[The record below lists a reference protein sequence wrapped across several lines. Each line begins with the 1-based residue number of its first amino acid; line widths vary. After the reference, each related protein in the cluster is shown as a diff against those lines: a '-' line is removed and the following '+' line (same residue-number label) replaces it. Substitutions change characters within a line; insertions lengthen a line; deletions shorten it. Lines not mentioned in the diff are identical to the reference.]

1 MPACPRCG
9 EHNPDRARFCLACG
23 LPLEATGVPSRRE
36 VRKTVTVVF
45 TDVTG
50 STALGE
56 RLDPESLRRVM
67 SRYFDEMRTVLER
80 HGGTV
85 EKFIGDAIVAVFGI
99 PVLHEDD
106 ALRAI
111 RAAAE
116 MRDALESLNEELE
129 REWGVRIQVRTGVN
143 TGEVVAGDPALGQ
156 SMVVGDAVNVAARL
170 EQTAP
175 PDSIQIGATTYRLV
189 RDAVEVESL
198 EPLALKGKAQA
209 VPAYRLLHVRPGA
222 PAFERRM
229 DSPMVGRDREQL
241 LLNQTFER
249 TAEERSCHLFT
260 VLGAAGV
267 GKSRLAAE
275 LVSMCRM
282 RARVHGGR
290 CLPYGEGI
298 TFWPIVEVV
307 REAAEI
313 TDEDSAQQGRT
324 KIDALLEG
332 QEDADLVA
340 ERVAQVVGLAD
351 VTTEAEEITWA
362 VRRLFEALAETE
374 PLVVVLDDIHW
385 AEPTLLD
392 LIEHVADWSRDAPIL
407 LVCLARAELLDIRP
421 TWGGGKLNATSIHL
435 EPLTEEQSSTLIGNL
450 LGRAELSEDAGRR
463 IAEAA
468 EGNPLFVEEMLSMLI
483 DDGLLL
489 RDDGHWVP
497 ASDLSGV
504 SVPPTIQALLAAR
517 LDRLG
522 PDERVVIE
530 RASVEGKVFHRGA
543 VAELSPASE
552 RDAVAGHLQTL
563 VRKELVRP
571 NRPDFAG
578 EDAFAFRH
586 LLIRDAAYEGM
597 PKETRADLHG
607 RFATWLERSAGS
619 RLAEYEEI
627 IGYQLEQAHRYRTEL
642 GPVDERTTDLGRRAA
657 EHLGRAGRRAFD
669 RGDAPGATN
678 LLQRALALLPEE
690 DPARLGHSVDL
701 GKALAVQGEFV
712 RAEELLEGTVEAA
725 STLGDQTMEWRAR
738 MERLDIR
745 IMADPGGTTM
755 EESRTGAEHA
765 IGLFTELG
773 DESGLARAWHV
784 LAMVHWNEAGS
795 RKTQEALEEAIL
807 HARKA
812 GDHRQEAEDLAWLLI
827 TAGWGSRPIAE
838 ALTMIHGI
846 LGRSRQHPKVE
857 AFASISRGFLESM
870 TGDFD
875 HAREMVRRG
884 RDSLQDLGFA
894 VDAAATCHAS
904 GHVELMAGDPAAAER
919 ELRAGYDA
927 LERMGEKAYLST
939 TAARLAEAVYAQGRY
954 DEAERYSRISEEAA
968 DPGDLESQMRWRA
981 ARAMA
986 LARGGQV
993 EDAERLARDAVTLA
1007 EGTDF
1012 TDTHADMLRS
1022 LAEVLRLAG
1031 RREEAMSAEQR
1042 ALAFYEAKGNV
1053 MQAEQ
1058 TRALLERISAS

>member
-9 EHNPDRARFCLACG
+9 EDNPDRARFCLACG
-23 LPLEATGVPSRRE
+23 LPLEATGIPRRE

-56 RLDPESLRRVM
+56 RLDPESLRRLM
-67 SRYFDEMRTVLER
+67 TRYFDEMRTVLER

-85 EKFIGDAIVAVFGI
+85 EKFIGDAIVAVFGV

-106 ALRAI
+106 ALRAV

-116 MRDALESLNEELE
+116 MRDALETLNEELD

-189 RDAVEVESL
+189 RDAVEVAGL

-241 LLNQTFER
+241 LLNQAFER
-249 TAEERSCHLFT
+249 AAEERSCHLFT

-392 LIEHVADWSRDAPIL
+392 LIEHVADWSRDAPLL

-435 EPLTEEQSSTLIGNL
+435 EPLTQEQSSTLIGNL
-450 LGRAELSEDAGRR
+450 LGRAELSEDAGNR
-463 IAEAA
+463 ITEAA

-483 DDGLLL
+483 DDGLLV
-489 RDDGHWVP
+489 RDDGQWMP

-504 SVPPTIQALLAAR
+504 TVPPTIQALLAAR
-517 LDRLG
+517 LDRLK

-552 RDAVAGHLQTL
+552 RPAVTGHLRTL

-586 LLIRDAAYEGM
+586 LLIRDAAYEEM

-607 RFATWLERSAGS
+607 RFAAWLERTAGP

-627 IGYQLEQAHRYRTEL
+627 VGYHLEQAHRYRSEL
-642 GPVDERTTDLGRRAA
+642 GPLDDQTMGLGRRAA

-669 RGDAPGATN
+669 RGDAPGATK

-701 GKALAVQGEFV
+701 GKVLAVQGELA
-712 RAEELLEGTVEAA
+712 RAEELLEATVEAA
-725 STLGDQTMEWRAR
+725 STLGDPTMEWRAR

-755 EESRTGAEHA
+755 EESRAGAEHA
-765 IGLFTELG
+765 IRVFTDLG

-784 LAMVHWNEAGS
+784 LAMVHWNEAQS
-795 RKTQEALEEAIL
+795 RKTQRALEEAIL
-807 HARKA
+807 HARNA
-812 GDHRQEAEDLAWLLI
+812 GDRRQEAEDMAWLLI
-827 TAGWGSRPIAE
+827 TAGWGSRPIPD
-838 ALTMIHGI
+838 ALTMIDDI
-846 LGRSRQHPKVE
+846 VGRSRQHPKVD
-857 AFASISRGFLESM
+857 AFGAIARGFMESM
-870 TGDFD
+870 TGNVE
-875 HAREMVRRG
+875 HARQMVRGG
-884 RDSLQDLGFA
+884 RDSLRDLGFA

-904 GHVELMAGDPAAAER
+904 GHVEFMAGDPAAAER

-939 TAARLAEAVYAQGRY
+939 TAAHLAEAVYAQGRY
-954 DEAERYSRISEEAA
+954 DEAERFSRISEEAA

-986 LARGGQV
+986 LAQGGQV

-1007 EGTDF
+1007 AGTDF
-1012 TDTHADMLRS
+1012 TDTHADMLCS
-1022 LAEVLRLAG
+1022 LAEVLRLAARG
-1031 RREEAMSAEQR
+1031 DEAASAARQ
-1042 ALAFYEAKGNV
+1042 ALTFYEAKGNV
-1053 MQAEQ
+1053 AQAAQ
-1058 TRALLERISAS
+1058 ARSLLELIGAS